1 MSKSTLIVL
10 FTSIAISLSS
20 FGSVAALTL
29 DKSQSSIN
37 FISTKNQHI
46 SEQHRFDNYSGQ
58 LDDQGKL
65 TITIDITSVNTLIP
79 IRNERMQKM
88 LFNMSEYSVA
98 TFTAQIDPA
107 LIKLQTGELKR
118 TTIAGEMTI
127 AGNTAPVSFEVAL
140 IGLQNG
146 SVSAT
151 TVKPTII
158 SATAFNLDDG
168 VAALQQVAMLQSISK
183 AIPLSF
189 SATFSQ

>member
-1 MSKSTLIVL
+1 MSKSTLMVL
-10 FTSIAISLSS
+10 FTSIAMSLGSVS
-20 FGSVAALTL
+20 SVAALTL

-46 SEQHRFDNYSGQ
+46 SEQHTFDNYSGQ
-58 LDDQGKL
+58 LDEQGKL

-98 TFTAQIDPA
+98 TFIAQIDSA
-107 LIKLQTGELKR
+107 VSKLKAGEVKR

-127 AGNTAPVSFEVAL
+127 AGNSAPVSFEVAL
-140 IGLQNG
+140 IGLKNG
-146 SVSAT
+146 GINAT
-151 TVKPTII
+151 TTKPTII

>member
-65 TITIDITSVNTLIP
+65 TITIDIMSVNTLIP

>member
-1 MSKSTLIVL
+1 MSKPTLMVL

-20 FGSVAALTL
+20 FSSVAALTL
-29 DKSQSSIN
+29 DKSQSSVN
-37 FISTKNQHI
+37 FVSTKNQHI
-46 SEQHRFDNYSGQ
+46 SEQHTFDNYSGQ

-65 TITIDITSVNTLIP
+65 TITIDIMSVNTLIP

-88 LFNMSEYSVA
+88 FFNMSEYSVA
-98 TFTAQIDPA
+98 TFTAQIDPV
-107 LIKLQTGELKR
+107 LTELQAGELKR
-118 TTIAGEMTI
+118 TTITGEMTI

-140 IGLQNG
+140 IGLKNG
-146 SVSAT
+146 SINAT

-183 AIPLSF
+183 AVPLSF

>member
-20 FGSVAALTL
+20 FDSVAALTL